1 MAKKSLFAFF
11 NFSTSGLKTELRLI
25 PLAPRPRG
33 WRGGSGGV
41 GGVGEELVSTEATTK
56 TIQILAEFSQSF
68 LSIDPLHFPYPH

>member
-25 PLAPRPRG
+25 IPLAR
-33 WRGGSGGV
+33 SGG
-41 GGVGEELVSTEATTK
+41 GGVGEELVSTEPTTK
-56 TIQILAEFSQSF
+56 NIQILAEFSQSF

>member
-1 MAKKSLFAFF
+1 MVKTSLFAFF

-25 PLAPRPRG
+25 IPLAR
-33 WRGGSGGV
+33 SGGGE
-41 GGVGEELVSTEATTK
+41 GGVGEELVSTEPTTK

>member
-25 PLAPRPRG
+25 IPLAR
-33 WRGGSGGV
+33 SGG
-41 GGVGEELVSTEATTK
+41 GGVGEELVSTEPTTK